1 MPDIS
6 TRINALI
13 AYLFLA
19 PIMLLARS
27 GTPLADPYV
36 RRHARRASL
45 IIAIG
50 AIVFALYRLVHPYL
64 GFGIFGISIDIIIV
78 SLIVSITLLT
88 LITWAYQAYHGISAS
103 ETSWRSIAMPTNT
116 LTEWV
121 YSDEDRVR
129 IIASFVPWIGIIIAN
144 QYPRYETVI
153 GRKVGS
159 LFALILLTSI
169 VFLSGS
175 TTTLTLII
183 TLTYI
188 GLIVATA
195 VQLFGAS
202 RFLDFSF
209 YRLIPT
215 YAELE
220 SHIRSGILAGIDF
233 CRIAFGGVK
242 WVDYQTR
249 YTQILSNNTV
259 IQSSTVPYFAPIWI
273 VWLPVA
279 NLITL
284 PSLWQVRYREY
295 TSLILQWLALTL
307 ITILII
313 SLYGLASQMGLYLLF
328 PILTLIVESRTN
340 TNTRA
345 PITSIVVDLYNLFI
359 HGQQKIEDIKANGEE
374 KVGYSYEVKK

>member
-13 AYLFLA
+13 AYLFLG
-19 PIMLLARS
+19 PIMLLAKKD
-27 GTPLADPYV
+27 TPLADPYV
-36 RRHARRASL
+36 RGHARRASI

-50 AIVFALYRLVHPYL
+50 AIVFVLYRLVHPYL

-78 SLIVSITLLT
+78 TSIVSITLLA
-88 LITWAYQAYHGISAS
+88 LIAWAYQAYHGISAN
-103 ETSWRSIAMPTNT
+103 ETSWRSIALPAST
-116 LTEWV
+116 LTEWA
-121 YSDEDRVR
+121 YSDEDGIR
-129 IIASFVPWIGIIIAN
+129 IIASFIPWIGIIIASK
-144 QYPRYETVI
+144 YPRRETLI

-159 LFALILLTSI
+159 LFALLVLTSI

-183 TLTYI
+183 TLAYI

-220 SHIRSGILAGIDF
+220 SHIQTSLMSIYDF

-259 IQSSTVPYFAPIWI
+259 IKSSTVPYFAPIWI

-284 PSLWQVRYREY
+284 PSLWQSQYREY
-295 TSLILQWLALTL
+295 TPFILQWLALTL

-313 SLYGLASQMGLYLLF
+313 SLYGISSQMGLYLLF
-328 PILTLIVESRTN
+328 PIIALIVESRSN
-340 TNTRA
+340 LGTRA
-345 PITSIVVDLYNLFI
+345 PITSISIDLYQLFTR
-359 HGQQKIEDIKANGEE
+359 GQAKVAEIKENGEE
-374 KVGYSYEVKK
+374 KVGYSYDVK